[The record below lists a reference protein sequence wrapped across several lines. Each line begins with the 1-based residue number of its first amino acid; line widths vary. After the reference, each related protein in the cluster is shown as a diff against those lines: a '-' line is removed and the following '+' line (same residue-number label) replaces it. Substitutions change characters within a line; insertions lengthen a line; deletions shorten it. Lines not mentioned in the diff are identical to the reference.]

1 MIKLSERLKAI
12 AGFVERGETVADVGT
27 DHGFL
32 PLYLLEEGISPFVVM
47 TDVSPGSLHKAEKS
61 CREELGG
68 GFDRRKGGDFDLRLG
83 DGLAPVKLGETCV
96 VVMAGMGGLLMAEI
110 LGNDPAKSGSFKKFI
125 LQPRNNAGKLR
136 KWLCLSGYEITR
148 ETLVRERKR
157 ICEII
162 EARPPQVKAD
172 VIQAAEL
179 ADDVEFE
186 YPSALAECPNAL
198 TGEYLKR
205 CLEKERIIRTRILK
219 GKDRGKLAL
228 TEARI
233 ERIDELLGALENE
246 DKRSNKDNR

>member
-1 MIKLSERLKAI
+1 MSERLKAI
-12 AGFVERGETVADVGT
+12 AGFVEKGETVADVGT

-32 PLYLLEEGISPFVVM
+32 PLYLLEEEISPFVIM
-47 TDVSPGSLHKAEKS
+47 TDVSPGSLEKAEKS

-68 GFDRRKGGDFDLRLG
+68 GFYGRRGADFDLRLG
-83 DGLAPVKLGETCV
+83 DGLAPVKPGETGV

-110 LGNDPAKSGSFKKFI
+110 LGNDPVKSGSFKKFI
-125 LQPRNNAGKLR
+125 LQPRNNVGKLR
-136 KWLCLSGYEITR
+136 KWLSLAGYEITR

-162 EARPPQVKAD
+162 EARPSQVKAA

-179 ADDVEFE
+179 SDDVEFE

-205 CLEKERIIRTRILK
+205 RLKKERTIRTRILK
-219 GKDRGKLAL
+219 GKDRGKLGL

-233 ERIDELLGALENE
+233 ERIDELLGVLENE